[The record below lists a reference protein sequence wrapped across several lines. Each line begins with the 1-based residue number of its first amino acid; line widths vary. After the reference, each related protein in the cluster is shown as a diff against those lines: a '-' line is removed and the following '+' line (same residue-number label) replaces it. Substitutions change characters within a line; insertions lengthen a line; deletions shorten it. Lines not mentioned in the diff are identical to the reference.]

1 MIFVHSVVTGLRFR
15 EHCEMIF
22 VQIQVGKLLP
32 MGMIDQETVY
42 WQELPKVIGDEFS
55 ASDKIVLSSCTFDD
69 ALLMGMKRLTE
80 L

>member
-1 MIFVHSVVTGLRFR
+1 MYVHSVVTGLRIR

-22 VQIQVGKLLP
+22 IQIQIGKLLP

-55 ASDKIVLSSCTFDD
+55 SSDKIVLSSCAFDD
-69 ALLMGMKRLTE
+69 AFLMGMIKLAET
-80 L
+80 